1 MADDFWKAVYDK
13 LIDNME
19 LLKLICR
26 DTSNADLLA
35 WVKPNSRLKTRCA
48 RYLKNGFIADR
59 EGIINEMLSYA
70 KTDNPLRRIILLT
83 WVDKNQASMA
93 FFKIPGNQAAIERL
107 GKGEFGNSEKIRI
120 LSYIDPR
127 EGSAKLYKDILEKA
141 DAEAKQKSEEEKA
154 AQALAAMGTVDS
166 AELEAALHAKEM
178 IAAPDTN
185 DGTTNSNFNEV
196 ILEELEKIKAALE
209 ILQDVNKQLK
219 DENKDLRSEKSKR
232 QTEVANYSSKLES
245 SVKEARKLSSELAQA
260 KEANVRLKTQL
271 EAAKTEIASIPAP
284 TLTDSEIND
293 LRFRLDEALKQN
305 EKLQQI
311 INNRE
316 ASLERIKAENQELH
330 SKSDNISDQSQTVA
344 NLQHK
349 LAELQQ
355 KQNVKTTEVVGQIIT
370 KTRFPE
376 EFGEKAGKKCWL
388 FISITEQVRYIDLN
402 DIPSAM
408 AVPEEFMIASFEGDR
423 LVSINSLETE
433 RKEVYGFVKLED
445 GHGILVCDEDGEL
458 PIMLEITEKWAG
470 RPARGVYLPEY
481 EKREGGVYK
490 LDILP
495 ATANLNKTAPKAAKK
510 ASDKTENKTEADVKF
525 NGQKVAIFGGDRVG
539 LEYERALANAG
550 LEAKWFS
557 GFNLLSEIS
566 LGGFGKPDLMIIV
579 TKQVSHALLRELNA
593 YAEKKSIQVAYS
605 TRRGITS
612 VLDLVAKSLKSPL

>member
-1 MADDFWKAVYDK
+1 MADDFWKAVYGK
-13 LIDNME
+13 LVDNME

-26 DTSNADLLA
+26 DTSSADLLA
-35 WVKPNSRLKTRCA
+35 WAKPNSRLKTRCA
-48 RYLKNGFIADR
+48 RYLRNGFIADR
-59 EGIINEMLSYA
+59 EGFINEMLSYA
-70 KTDNPLRRIILLT
+70 VNDNPLRRIILLT

-93 FFKIPGNQAAIERL
+93 FFKLIGNQAAIERL
-107 GKGEFGNSEKIRI
+107 AKGEFGNSDKIRI

-127 EGSAKLYKDILEKA
+127 DGSAKLYKDILEKA
-141 DAEAKQKSEEEKA
+141 DAEVRQKAEAEKA
-154 AQALAAMGTVDS
+154 AKELAAMGSVDS
-166 AELEAALHAKEM
+166 AELEAAMQSKAI

-185 DGTTNSNFNEV
+185 EGAGNGNFNEV
-196 ILEELEKIKAALE
+196 VLEELEKIKAALE

-219 DENKDLRSEKSKR
+219 EENKGLRNEKSKR
-232 QTEVANYSSKLES
+232 QIEVANYSAKLEN
-245 SVKEARKLSSELAQA
+245 SVKETRKLSSELAQT
-260 KEANVRLKTQL
+260 KEANTRLKTQL

-311 INNRE
+311 VNNRE

-330 SKSDNISDQSQTVA
+330 LKSDNIADQSQMVA
-344 NLQHK
+344 NLQ
-349 LAELQQ
+349 LRLSELQQ
-355 KQNVKTTEVVGQIIT
+355 KSEVKTTEIVGQIVT

-388 FISITEQVRYIDLN
+388 FISLTGLVKYIDLN
-402 DIPSAM
+402 DIPVTM
-408 AVPEEFMIASFEGDR
+408 AVPEEYMLAVFDEEK
-423 LVSINSLETE
+423 LVSIKSLDVE
-433 RKEVYGFVKLED
+433 RKEVYGFVKLEN
-445 GHGILVCDEDGEL
+445 GLGTLVCDEEGEL
-458 PIMLEITEKWAG
+458 PIMMDITEKWAG
-470 RPARGVYLPEY
+470 RPARGIYLPDY

-495 ATANLNKTAPKAAKK
+495 ATANLKKETPRAAKK
-510 ASDKTENKTEADVKF
+510 ISGKSANEVEADVKF
-525 NGQKVAIFGGDRVG
+525 DGQKIAIFGGDRVG
-539 LEYERALANAG
+539 LEYEKALSRFG

-557 GFNLLSEIS
+557 GFELLSEIS

-593 YAEKKSIQVAYS
+593 YAEKKSIPVAYS

-612 VLDLVAKSLKSPL
+612 VIDLVKAKL